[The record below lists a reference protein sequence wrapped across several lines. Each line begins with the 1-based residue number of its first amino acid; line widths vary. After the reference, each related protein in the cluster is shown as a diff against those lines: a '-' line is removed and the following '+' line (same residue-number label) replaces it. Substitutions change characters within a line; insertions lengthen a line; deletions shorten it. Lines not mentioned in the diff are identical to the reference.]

1 MEEIIEY
8 TIEGLKNMKTY
19 SPDGCDIHHEIFNTD
34 YFIIGTFEAKKW
46 LKKYPGVFE
55 AISEVKGYEM
65 NNFGETY
72 TDISDPEKLVNMY
85 VYIKGE
91 EILSKSNTYNRLGMG
106 NVDDDTLDEIIEEVK
121 SNPLVL

>member
-8 TIEGLKNMKTY
+8 TIEGLKEMKGW
-19 SPDGCDIHHEIFNTD
+19 SPNGCDIHHEIFNTCF
-34 YFIIGTFEAKKW
+34 FIIGTSEAKKW
-46 LKKYPGVFE
+46 LEQYPGVFK
-55 AISEVKGYEM
+55 AISDVKEYE
-65 NNFGETY
+65 NLHFGEVS

-91 EILSKSNTYNRLGMG
+91 EILSKSDTYNRLGMG